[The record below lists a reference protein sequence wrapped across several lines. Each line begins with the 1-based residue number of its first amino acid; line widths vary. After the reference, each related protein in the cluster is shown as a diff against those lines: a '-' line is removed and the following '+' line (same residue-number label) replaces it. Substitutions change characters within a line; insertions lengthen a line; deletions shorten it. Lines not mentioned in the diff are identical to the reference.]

1 MKQIVTFFIMLVMS
15 ISVYGQYSFKTKAE
29 RANGDYLEVEV
40 IAKDIILSPKGG
52 NCVVNIEYEYF
63 YQFYNKCG
71 NPIDLQLYTLQ
82 GNFSWENNESIGNTQ
97 NFFAILNAKENPYS
111 SNFTVQSA
119 KCRDVTFESVALGM
133 KVCIIIQF
141 EGYNYSKH
149 CVAAEPI
156 SPLPIELLSFKAI
169 KSDHNVEVS
178 WETATE
184 RNNDFFTV
192 LRSKDG
198 ETWENVQIIPGAGNS
213 TRPLHYTWTDNTP
226 LSDVSYYR
234 LKQTDFD
241 GQTELFNI
249 VSVKR
254 LNSDALT
261 VYPNPVTQIATLSGM
276 DERHSVRVF
285 NTVGVEVTKH
295 LPSLINNTIDLSN
308 LPQGVYYIK
317 NGERRISVLKQ

>member
-1 MKQIVTFFIMLVMS
+1 MKQIVIFFIMLVMS

-40 IAKDIILSPKGG
+40 IAKDIILSPNGG
-52 NCVVNIEYEYF
+52 NCVVNIEYEYS
-63 YQFYNKCG
+63 YQFYNQQG
-71 NPIDLQLYTLQ
+71 NPIDIPLYTLH
-82 GNFSWENNESIGNTQ
+82 GNFSWDNNGSIGNAHS
-97 NFFAILNAKENPYS
+97 FFPILN
-111 SNFTVQSA
+111 SNNGVSANFVVQSA
-119 KCRDVTFESVALGM
+119 YCQGVTLESVAQGM
-133 KVCIIIQF
+133 KACIVINF
-141 EGYNYSKH
+141 KGYNQNTH

>member
-1 MKQIVTFFIMLVMS
+1 MS

-40 IAKDIILSPKGG
+40 IAKDIILSPNGG
-52 NCVVNIEYEYF
+52 NCVVNIEYEYS
-63 YQFYNKCG
+63 YQFYNQQG
-71 NPIDLQLYTLQ
+71 NPIDIQLYTLQ
-82 GNFSWENNESIGNTQ
+82 GNFSWENNGSIDNTQ
-97 NFFAILNAKENPYS
+97 SFFAILN
-111 SNFTVQSA
+111 SNNGVSANFVVQPA
-119 KCRDVTFESVALGM
+119 HCQGVTLESVTQGM
-133 KVCIIIQF
+133 KACIEIHF
-141 EGYNYSKH
+141 EGYNSTIH

-254 LNSDALT
+254 YNSDALT